1 MPTNAVRERERRLE
15 EQERQRGRPTP
26 APAAG
31 RGQWWRQ
38 PEPAA
43 AAPVAAPA
51 AAPARAPSR
60 GRPWMD
66 VGVGPWGPAPLGP
79 VVVAPAPSPLAARG
93 PMLPTVLRPAEEE
106 RGLPTLPGA
115 TAVARGLRR
124 WGPVTAME
132 TAAQRIG
139 EAWRKVVAPREAG
152 MLGAVLERG
161 MGEAQPSRP
170 RSFAEMMAGPTMLA
184 MGAGAGPAAG
194 PVAAG
199 PLSRLGAGAPAAG
212 EARPEMVGQ
221 ILGGALGRVGEVAG
235 AAWQAGKQVPVA
247 GMIPR
252 AIEAA
257 GATGIEVLSTPA
269 KAIEEML
276 GKAGQTM
283 PGGMGLPPLTPA
295 RQMTPEQQ
303 AEAQKISEQTHIPL
317 YVAQQGVLAAARRGA
332 QSLREYSAERY
343 GQGAQVEQALGRVAY
358 GLGYSSHEA
367 QVAGLDRLMAG
378 EDLNDV
384 TSGRQVNVMQPTPED
399 MQAFR
404 SYVEGIRQRDGEDA
418 AAAAAQQ
425 VQQTGMI
432 PGQSDTWNELIFQ
445 VGLDPL
451 NLLDIG
457 AWQRGAQLRE
467 ARAAARFAGAAEVAE
482 VAGDVAQ
489 YADEVADGARLV
501 LDHSDE
507 AAKAVGR
514 ADAGQG
520 SWLSKLWEKYNPF
533 AATPRAAA
541 ETMAGTA
548 YQVVTPAIMQVES
561 ADEARAM
568 VRAMV
573 ENPQALTGTLGN
585 VPLSQAAQD
594 ARPLLAQVVGDLDD
608 AKKFPSLVAPEFDR
622 FGFLADLDTAMAERA
637 LEMTGAATETPT
649 RYQQFANGFRSTMSE
664 YYLRTPGYAIRNA
677 AGDLM
682 TMAWDGV
689 ATLDGRGA
697 IDDFMTRFGPT
708 TRRVS
713 EAAAAGAEAEIA
725 GSKLPGLLGEVSGQ
739 LGTWIGSQEE
749 GRYTRAFYAG
759 LKKAVSQVW
768 APTLPEELASMLD
781 ANTVRALEARL
792 AQGMNAD
799 EFVDAVRAA
808 TGPKPMLNLATLLE
822 NPDDLSVGMRLFLEG
837 ELGKVEDIDEID
849 EVVDSAR
856 AMVQDNVG
864 RAFAADP
871 TPPGRRIWS
880 DVEAVQDLREEQGY
894 LDAFGRTLGVE
905 EAEIAQTQQ
914 HLADAL
920 APGEAG
926 IRQAEETLAATVG
939 GQFDENQATLV
950 RQVRA
955 ETGRMTMEARA
966 SADWIRADAWRRVR
980 EGEDAQVIWPAY
992 FQMVEKVHADNQA
1005 QVLARLEDGIQQVQR
1020 LQAGETLEV
1029 VTGRGTRE
1037 IVEESLAQ
1045 LRALAGDVAGRQE
1058 RLRRMGL
1065 EDFVNFDEMLD
1076 AQRLTVDTAEAEA
1089 WRMMGMNPNRDG
1101 LDVVMSTQD
1110 AVDRMARGTAE
1121 EMARVREMM
1130 LHGRINKKKYAEIG
1144 QELWQGFFRD
1154 ASQGWDLARWELAQ
1168 LPLSPG
1174 AQSRALQALGWPV
1187 EEAGRLGAE
1196 EIKAVLGG
1204 NVHWDMLMNAPAM
1217 PIEEAMRGTLV
1228 DVAQQAGLDL
1238 TRSADWGVDEWR
1250 QVQEQARTLADQA
1263 GTRASMPG
1271 RMGMGAIEEAAAAAE
1286 VGPRTVSAGMDI
1298 QWPQSVDDVARSMGI
1313 RPQGASAEDW
1323 ARVAE
1328 YAENRGREAQVLG
1341 TEAGRAGMAAQEA
1354 QRLPEW
1360 GQMGGQ
1366 EAIVR
1371 RGRLS
1376 FAQEQGRVGEL
1387 AQAARGTAEETVQ
1400 WVLGEAGFSADEMAG
1415 LNWQQQQK
1423 LVEEIGQGELLKT
1436 GAGRP
1441 VKIDAIDVERRAEL
1455 LQQLPS
1461 QVQEAAFGVGMEPEA
1476 AGGYRWQEVATE
1488 ARRRAEGSK
1497 PVIQAPGMYDAAG
1510 FPMTREAP
1518 RMTAPARIVERAE
1531 EMVPEAERLGRGR
1544 AMVGFE
1550 QREATLADR
1559 YADIEE
1565 MARARGGLLQDG
1577 RRLGETVDVPV
1588 GVVTATTE
1596 RAAGMYG
1603 VNLLDEQNQVLRTY
1617 WYDDWTS
1624 ARRARDEARSVIE
1637 AGTQGQKAMVDTAWS
1652 AWHTDDVA
1660 RADRRAAAAGGY
1672 AMPPTLS
1679 DMAQVMAEREL
1690 AALEDVRTWGRTE
1703 WAVAG
1708 EAGPVPPQVQAQ
1720 LERWAKTDLTRQWS
1734 EARTVAVDMARQG
1747 ADFSVLDYA
1756 GGRKRFD
1763 NWLST
1768 VCPYSYWMTRSAR
1781 NWALRAAERP
1791 GVIAQYARYRQAI
1804 ERTSAERGYRAR
1816 FEGMVEV
1823 PVKGM
1828 PAWTGQ
1834 ALFFDPTRLL
1844 LPFSQLPG
1852 MGTEIEDQ
1860 EPARNLVEMLY
1871 RVGQKVGLRPYG
1883 FIEWPLQYFNWIG
1896 KREEMGFVLPHT
1908 GAIQAATAA
1917 AGIGAPGGVNI
1928 EAPVRRMVG
1937 MPEQEPYQAYRV
1949 NRMLANM
1956 SADNPEISQD
1966 ALRAQELQRLVEA
1979 GQLRLN
1985 EAMGWESGRV
1995 GPPVAS
2001 DAVLRIARDQGWS
2014 EPQVLQAQTLLQ
2026 TAVQRAG
2033 LERGLRAG
2041 SSFAGGVTLAMFPSG
2056 ERRQLE
2062 LEREQRG
2069 TQYSPL
2075 TGMGSRAGLEAWRA
2089 AHPETV
2095 PRRLAGS
2102 ALPGAAEFTGTTPGE
2117 QARYNEY
2124 RTQRDRIQGEYAQE
2138 MDDLARREPWN
2149 RAGIQELQDQQ
2160 RAQLEQLR
2168 DRMGLTEQAEEG
2180 AGYQPRS
2187 VYGARPEE
2195 VTQIRQQ
2202 EVLGAVSGAM
2212 PRVAQ
2217 FAGANGQPDYE
2228 AYNAAVAAFFQE
2240 LPARMEGNAALVA
2253 IAGKMGATPAE
2264 LLAGV
2269 DQAAVQQYWRRND
2282 RPTQAAQRVWEET
2295 VYRPAWEAYNQAVE
2309 GGMEKGKAYE
2319 RYVEGAGEVKG
2330 ADLVGQIEKMYPGR
2344 WTAEELRAAV
2354 AGMTFPGVAEA
2365 ATLRKPPEER
2375 ALSEASSAFWD
2386 FLNEQLPPGRMGQGA
2401 RENTLV
2407 KLALDAETRGTA
2419 TAEQYQKA
2427 LEWLEQW
2434 RAENEDPDK
2443 WLSAADWTQARE
2455 QNDAFNQ
2462 AVKEQVGENV
2472 QDLLD
2477 RYYALSSGERKTFKL
2492 KHPEIGQYF
2501 DLRDEWGAAR
2511 GHEVWAYFYQGKGTG
2526 GAAVAT
2532 YTTGGKKAR
2541 AAYVPRPRRYYKKK
2555 GKGKKKGLVP
2565 WAFERQAQWTPKVF
2579 MERVSPWGPKKEYA
2593 KPYRAQGVPWI
2604 VGKWRTK
2611 Y

>member
-15 EQERQRGRPTP
+15 EQERQRGRPAP
-26 APAAG
+26 APAAAPAAG

-38 PEPAA
+38 PERAAAAQVAVPAA
-43 AAPVAAPA
+43 A
-51 AAPARAPSR
+51 RTPSR
-60 GRPWMD
+60 AGRPWMD
-66 VGVGPWGPAPLGP
+66 VGVGPWGPAPAAP
-79 VVVAPAPSPLAARG
+79 VAVVPAPSPLPARG
-93 PMLPTVLRPAEEE
+93 PMLPTVLRPAAAE

-152 MLGAVLERG
+152 ELGAVLERG

-184 MGAGAGPAAG
+184 MGAGPSATAAAGAAGQPAGP
-194 PVAAG
+194 
-199 PLSRLGAGAPAAG
+199 
-212 EARPEMVGQ
+212 RPEMVGQ
-221 ILGGALGRVGEVAG
+221 VLGGAAGRLGEVAG
-235 AAWQAGKQVPVA
+235 AAWQTGKQIPVA
-247 GMIPR
+247 GVIPR
-252 AIEAA
+252 GIEAA
-257 GATGIEVLSTPA
+257 GATAMEALSTPA
-269 KAIEEML
+269 KAVEEML
-276 GKAGQTM
+276 GKAGQKM
-283 PGGMGLPPLTPA
+283 PGGMGLPPLTPT

-303 AEAQKISEQTHIPL
+303 AEAEKISQDTHIPL
-317 YVAQQGVLAAARRGA
+317 YLAQQGVLAAARRGA
-332 QSLREYSAERY
+332 QSLRDYSAERY

-367 QVAGLDRLMAG
+367 QVVALDRLMAG

-384 TSGRQVNVMQPTPED
+384 TSGRQVNVTQPTPED

-404 SYVEGIRQRDGEDA
+404 SYVEGVRQRDGEDA

-457 AWQRGAQLRE
+457 AWQRGAQARQ

-482 VAGDVAQ
+482 TAADVARV
-489 YADEVADGARLV
+489 ADDMADGARLV

-520 SWLSKLWEKYNPF
+520 SWLSKLWQKYNPF

-541 ETMAGTA
+541 ETLAGTA

-573 ENPQALTGTLGN
+573 ENPQALAGTLGN
-585 VPLSQAAQD
+585 VPLSQAAQE

-608 AKKFPSLVAPEFDR
+608 AKKFPSLVGPFDR

-637 LEMTGAATETPT
+637 LEMTGAATEKVSW
-649 RYQQFANGFRSTMSE
+649 YQQKANLFRTTMSE

-689 ATLDGRGA
+689 GTLDGRGA
-697 IDDFMTRFGPT
+697 IDDFLERFGPT
-708 TRRVS
+708 TRRIS
-713 EAAAAGAEAEIA
+713 ESAAAGGQAEIA
-725 GSKLPGLLGEVSGQ
+725 GSKLPGLLGEASGG
-739 LGTWIGSQEE
+739 LGRWIGSQEE
-749 GRYTRAFYAG
+749 GRYTRAFYSG
-759 LKKAVSQVW
+759 LKKALPQVW

-837 ELGKVEDIDEID
+837 ELAKVEDIDQID
-849 EVVDSAR
+849 EMVDSAR
-856 AMVQDNVG
+856 AMVSDNVG

-880 DVEAVQDLREEQGY
+880 DIEAVQDLREEQGY
-894 LDAFGRTLGVE
+894 LDGVGRMLGVD

-926 IRQAEETLAATVG
+926 IRQAEETLVATVG
-939 GQFDENQATLV
+939 GQFDESQATLV

-955 ETGRMTMEARA
+955 ETGKMKMEARA
-966 SADWIRADAWRRVR
+966 SADWLRADAWRRVR
-980 EGEDAQVIWPAY
+980 EGEDAGVIWPAY

-1020 LQAGETLEV
+1020 LQAGEALEA

-1110 AVDRMARGTAE
+1110 AVDRMARGTAA
-1121 EMARVREMM
+1121 EMAKVREMM
-1130 LHGRINKKKYAEIG
+1130 LAGRINKKKYAEIG
-1144 QELWQGFFRD
+1144 QELWQGFFRNG
-1154 ASQGWDLARWELAQ
+1154 SQGWDLARWELAQ

-1174 AQSRALQALGWPV
+1174 AQSRAMQALGWPV

-1204 NVHWDMLMNAPAM
+1204 NVRWDALMNAPAM

-1238 TRSADWGVDEWR
+1238 TRSADWGVDEWK

-1271 RMGMGAIEEAAAAAE
+1271 RFGMGAIEEAAEVAE
-1286 VGPRTVSAGMDI
+1286 VAPQTVRQGMTL
-1298 QWPQSVDDVARSMGI
+1298 QWPSSVDDVARSVGV
-1313 RPQGASAEDW
+1313 RPQGATVEDW
-1323 ARVAE
+1323 QQVAIYARQRVDEFAE
-1328 YAENRGREAQVLG
+1328 APEQ
-1341 TEAGRAGMAAQEA
+1341 A
-1354 QRLPEW
+1354 QR
-1360 GQMGGQ
+1360 
-1366 EAIVR
+1366 
-1371 RGRLS
+1371 
-1376 FAQEQGRVGEL
+1376 
-1387 AQAARGTAEETVQ
+1387 
-1400 WVLGEAGFSADEMAG
+1400 WV
-1415 LNWQQQQK
+1415 
-1423 LVEEIGQGELLKT
+1423 
-1436 GAGRP
+1436 
-1441 VKIDAIDVERRAEL
+1441 
-1455 LQQLPS
+1455 
-1461 QVQEAAFGVGMEPEA
+1461 
-1476 AGGYRWQEVATE
+1476 EVAGE

-1497 PVIQAPGMYDAAG
+1497 PIVQGPGMYDAAG
-1510 FPMTREAP
+1510 FPVTRQP
-1518 RMTAPARIVERAE
+1518 QRMTAPTRIVERAE
-1531 EMVPEAERLGRGR
+1531 AMVPEAERVGRGR
-1544 AMVGFE
+1544 ALVGFE
-1550 QREATLADR
+1550 QRQATLADR

-1577 RRLGETVDVPV
+1577 RRLGEMVDVPV
-1588 GVVTATTE
+1588 GVVKATTE

-1603 VNLLDEQNQVLRTY
+1603 VNLLDEQNQVVRTY
-1617 WYDDWTS
+1617 WYQDWTS
-1624 ARRARDEARSVIE
+1624 ARAARDEARGIVE

-1672 AMPPTLS
+1672 AMPPTLA
-1679 DMAQVMAEREL
+1679 DMTQVMTDREL

-1720 LERWAKTDLTRQWS
+1720 LERWAKTDLTRQWA
-1734 EARTVAVDMARQG
+1734 EARTTAVDMARQG

-1763 NWLST
+1763 NWLSM

-1791 GVIAQYARYRQAI
+1791 GVIAQYTRYRQAI

-1834 ALFFDPTRLL
+1834 AVFFDPSRLL

-1852 MGTEIEDQ
+1852 MGTEMEDPEQ
-1860 EPARNLVEMLY
+1860 ARNLIEMTY

-1917 AGIGAPGGVNI
+1917 AGVGAPGGVNI

-1985 EAMGWESGRV
+1985 EAMGWEGGRA

-2001 DAVLRIARDQGWS
+2001 DAVLRIARDQGWT

-2062 LEREQRG
+2062 LERQQRG
-2069 TQYSPL
+2069 EQYSPL
-2075 TGMGSRAGLEAWRA
+2075 TGRGSRVGLEAWRA
-2089 AHPETV
+2089 EHPETV

-2124 RTQRDRIQGEYAQE
+2124 RTQRDRIQAEYAQE
-2138 MDDLARREPWN
+2138 IDDLARREPWN

-2160 RAQLEQLR
+2160 WAQLGQLR
-2168 DRMGLTEQAEEG
+2168 DTMGLTEQAEEG

-2195 VTQIRQQ
+2195 ATGIRQQ

-2217 FAGANGQPDYE
+2217 FAGANGQPDYD
-2228 AYNAAVAAFFQE
+2228 AYNAAVATFFQE
-2240 LPARMEGNAALVA
+2240 LPARMEGNEALGA
-2253 IAGKMGATPAE
+2253 IAGAMGATPAQ

-2269 DQAAVQQYWRRND
+2269 DQAAVTSYWRRND

-2319 RYVEGAGEVKG
+2319 RYVEGAGETRG
-2330 ADLVGQIEKMYPGR
+2330 ADLVGRIEEMYPGR
-2344 WTAEELRAAV
+2344 WTVDELRTAV
-2354 AGMTFPGVAEA
+2354 KGMTFPGVAEA
-2365 ATLRKPPEER
+2365 TTMRKPEEER

-2386 FLNEQLPPGRMGQGA
+2386 FLNDELPPGKMGQGA

-2407 KLALDAETRGTA
+2407 QLALDAETRGTA

-2427 LEWLEQW
+2427 LEWLEGW

-2443 WLSAADWTQARE
+2443 WLSAADWEQARQ

-2477 RYYALSSGERKTFKL
+2477 RYYALASGERKTFKL

-2501 DLRDEWGAAR
+2501 DLRDAWGEQR
-2511 GHEVWAYFYQGKGTG
+2511 GHELWAYFYQGTALGAG
-2526 GAAVAT
+2526 GGGYAAV
-2532 YTTGGKKAR
+2532 GKRAR
-2541 AAYVPRPRRYYKKK
+2541 AAYVPRPRKYYKKK
-2555 GKGKKKGLVP
+2555 GKKKGGLVP
-2565 WAFERQAQWTPKVF
+2565 WAFERQAQWVPKVF
-2579 MERVSPWGPKKEYA
+2579 MEKVSPWGPKKAYA
-2593 KPYRAQGVPWI
+2593 EPYRARGVPWV
-2604 VGKWRTK
+2604 VGRWAKK
-2611 Y
+2611 